1 MENGKCKKIISLVLY
16 FLNIAFFAVFLVL
29 AILGKKFALFIT
41 LGFICHYILS
51 AFFHELGH
59 FIVGKICKMVF
70 VEGKVLCFKLYRKNG
85 KIKFGFCSPIES
97 GEISMVSTV
106 TENAGSDLIKL
117 TIGGNLFVF
126 LYLIICVLLGCII
139 GGNAFYFFFVASEI
153 TAYTLIINLIP
164 LADNGDG
171 ALLFGLLKGKEKYK
185 SAMSLAVIQSYLYN
199 GLSPAQIPEQS
210 IYVSCGEYS
219 QAVELIKLLKLID
232 SSKIERAYV
241 YSKDLTTRTSG
252 AILERVKKEKFFL
265 AVIMGLKEEVDKD
278 KEEVLNS
285 LTENSFTDMRINYY
299 YRVYTKETEW
309 AKLIKNQCNKLKNA
323 EFFKGLAK
331 MEEKLINFEK
341 QKTEYTEN

>member
-1 MENGKCKKIISLVLY
+1 MENEKGKRIISLVLY
-16 FLNIAFFAVFLVL
+16 LISITFFAVFL
-29 AILGKKFALFIT
+29 ILGILEKEFAYYVT
-41 LGFICHYILS
+41 LGFVCHYVLS
-51 AFFHELGH
+51 AFLHELGH
-59 FIVGKICKMVF
+59 FIVGKICKMVLA
-70 VEGKVLCFKLYRKNG
+70 EGKVLCFKIYRKNG
-85 KIKFGFCSPIES
+85 KWKFGFCNPVES

-117 TIGGNLFVF
+117 TVGGNLFVF
-126 LYLIICVLLGCII
+126 LYLIVCVLLGCFI

-171 ALLFGLLKGKEKYK
+171 ALLFGLIKGKEKYK
-185 SAMSLAVIQSYLYN
+185 SALSLAVIQSYLYN
-199 GLSPAQIPEQS
+199 GFSPAQIPENA
-210 IYVSCGEYS
+210 IYTSCGEYS

-232 SSKIERAYV
+232 SSKMERAYV
-241 YSKDLTTRTSG
+241 YSKDLSARMDG
-252 AILERVKKEKFFL
+252 ALLERVKKEKFFL

-278 KEEVLNS
+278 KEKVLNS

-309 AKLIKNQCNKLKNA
+309 AELIKKQSKKLKDS
-323 EFFKGLAK
+323 EFFKGLAV

-341 QKTEYTEN
+341 QKTVYTEN